1 MAQTVEVKV
10 PDIGDF
16 KDVPVIEVLVKAGD
30 TVKAEDS
37 LVTLESDKATMDVPS
52 PSAGIV
58 KDVKVKLGDKVSE
71 GSVIVTL
78 DTEAANGGKAASPA
92 QAAAAPASA
101 PRPAP
106 ASAPAAGS
114 ASAAASSPSPSAS
127 TKQRKDEAASTPA
140 GAAQSIEVK
149 VPDIGDFKDVPVI
162 EVLVKPGDT
171 VKAEDSLV
179 TLESEKATMDVPS
192 PSAGVIKEV
201 KVKLGDKVSEGNVI
215 VVLEASYARAAPAQ
229 AAAATAAAAPT
240 PPQSPPASVSP
251 DRKAASA
258 SAVAAPQ
265 VDSESFRKAHAS
277 PSVRAF
283 ARELGVDLPRVKGS
297 GPKNRVL
304 REDVQKYVKEAM
316 SGAAAASRLAATS
329 SAGGAALGLLP
340 WPQVDFAKFG
350 PVEA

>member
-78 DTEAANGGKAASPA
+78 EAEAANGGKPASPA
-92 QAAAAPASA
+92 QAAA
-101 PRPAP
+101 PAP
-106 ASAPAAGS
+106 APTSGS
-114 ASAAASSPSPSAS
+114 PSAAASSPSPPAS
-127 TKQRKDEAASTPA
+127 PKQRKDEAASTPA

-215 VVLEASYARAAPAQ
+215 VVLEASDARASAAPTQ
-229 AAAATAAAAPT
+229 AAVAVAAALPPSASPASSAPEEKAPSASAAATP
-240 PPQSPPASVSP
+240 
-251 DRKAASA
+251 RI
-258 SAVAAPQ
+258 
-265 VDSESFRKAHAS
+265 DSE
-277 PSVRAF
+277 
-283 ARELGVDLPRVKGS
+283 
-297 GPKNRVL
+297 
-304 REDVQKYVKEAM
+304 
-316 SGAAAASRLAATS
+316 
-329 SAGGAALGLLP
+329 
-340 WPQVDFAKFG
+340 
-350 PVEA
+350 